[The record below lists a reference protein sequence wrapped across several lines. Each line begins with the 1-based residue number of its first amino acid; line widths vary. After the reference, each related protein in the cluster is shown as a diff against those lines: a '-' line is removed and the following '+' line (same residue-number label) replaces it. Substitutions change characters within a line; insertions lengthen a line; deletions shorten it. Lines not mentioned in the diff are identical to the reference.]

1 MVSTDCAYYVVFT
14 VLFSPLGCCCCCY
27 HLILLWCACM
37 HATLLQSCPTLCN
50 SMDCRLPGSPV
61 HGILQARILEQV
73 AVPSSGDLPNP
84 GIKPMSLTSPALAE
98 RFFTTSVTWEALLL
112 WYYYIFMLHVIFW
125 QWWVEWK
132 DSFCGLYPSLLLSC
146 VCVSI

>member
-14 VLFSPLGCCCCCY
+14 VLFSPLSCCCCCY

-73 AVPSSGDLPNP
+73 DVPSSGDLPNP

-112 WYYYIFMLHVIFW
+112 WYYYMFMLHVIFW
-125 QWWVEWK
+125 QWWIEWK

-146 VCVSI
+146 MCVSI